1 MEFGTSFHS
10 AGTDAFDEY
19 LEHTKKKL
27 LRTQKLILRI
37 SLCFCTIW
45 V

>member
-19 LEHTKKKL
+19 LEHTKKN
-27 LRTQKLILRI
+27 
-37 SLCFCTIW
+37 F
-45 V
+45 